1 MNEGTRRR
9 PRVVVMG
16 ASAEEPPP
24 GIEAAATMA
33 DLSYAAS
40 APALAEAI
48 ADADAVLAWRS
59 VRELLPEVWPKAARL
74 RWIQSA
80 SDGVDW
86 LLFPELVESDVV
98 VTNARGIFDQAIAEY
113 VVGLMLAFA
122 KGLLGVS
129 EGQRKREWRHR
140 QTELLAGKRLLVA
153 GVGPIGRAIGRSGR
167 DLGME
172 VRGVGRTARA
182 GDDVFEE
189 IAGTDALADAV
200 GWADF
205 VVDALPATP
214 ATRQL
219 FDASVFGSMR
229 RSARFINVGR
239 GATVDEAALIEA
251 LRDGA
256 IAGAALDVFEREPLP
271 PDSPF
276 WELPA
281 AIVSPHM
288 SGDFEGWLEAVVR
301 LFVDNL
307 RRFVGQEPLLN
318 VVDKR
323 QGYVVER
330 AP

>member
-1 MNEGTRRR
+1 MSEEHRPR

-16 ASAEEPPP
+16 ATAEEPPP

-33 DLSYAAS
+33 DLSYAAT
-40 APALAEAI
+40 APALAESI
-48 ADADAVLAWRS
+48 AEADAVFAWRS
-59 VRELLPEVWPKAARL
+59 IRELLPEVWPKAARL

-98 VTNARGIFDQAIAEY
+98 VTNARGVFDQAIAEY

-122 KGLLGVS
+122 KGLVGVI
-129 EGQRKREWRHR
+129 EGQRQGGWRHR
-140 QTELLAGKRLLVA
+140 PTELLAGKRLLVA
-153 GVGPIGRAIGRSGR
+153 GVGPIGRAIGRAGR

-172 VRGVGRTARA
+172 VREVGRTARA
-182 GDDVFEE
+182 GDDVFEA
-189 IAGTDALADAV
+189 IGGTDALADAV

-214 ATRQL
+214 ATRHL
-219 FDASVFGSMR
+219 FEARVFASMR

-239 GATVDEAALIEA
+239 GATVDETALIEA
-251 LRDGA
+251 LRERR

-276 WELPA
+276 WQLPN

-307 RRFVGQEPLLN
+307 RRFVAGEPLLN

-330 AP
+330 SP